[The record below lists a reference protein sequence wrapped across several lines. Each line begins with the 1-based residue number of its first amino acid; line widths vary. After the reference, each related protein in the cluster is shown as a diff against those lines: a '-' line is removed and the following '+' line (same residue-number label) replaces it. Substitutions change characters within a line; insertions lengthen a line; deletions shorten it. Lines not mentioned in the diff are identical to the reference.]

1 MAISYAQRRMWF
13 LNRYNASSPIY
24 NIAVSLRFRSAV
36 DVAVLRTAFR
46 DVLTRQDILRTTYTD
61 VDGEPETHVQP
72 VDDRALPWFDLGTVD
87 PSQVYELCE
96 AGARICFDLAQDLP
110 VRAHV
115 MDCGPDGVVVCLVVH
130 HIACDGAALGIIAEE
145 LVEAYTARRW
155 GAPPAW
161 AELEL
166 QYVDYAAWQR
176 AELGDE
182 DDEKSLYSE
191 QLAFWRDE
199 LAGLDEPIS
208 LPLDRDRP
216 EKPTS
221 RGANVVVD
229 APTDVVDG
237 MRTLARASGSSEAI
251 VLQAALAATLSL
263 VGGDRDVA
271 LGAPIAGRVD
281 EALDGLVG
289 FFANTW
295 VLRLQVQPDDGFS
308 TLLAQATGK
317 ALAAYDQQDLPFE
330 RVVEVLSP
338 ERGLNYPPLF
348 QVATAWQ
355 SGVARSLRMEGETV
369 VMRPVHTATAKFEL
383 LFIWMPHPDGPAV
396 LDVEYATD
404 IFDEATVR
412 WIVDSVFAL
421 LLSAAQD
428 PSQPLATIELPA
440 RPVGAD
446 QDDHRHRALHVWNRT
461 DAQYPEAEPLYLA
474 FERQAAASPDAV
486 AVRSARGTVTYGELN
501 RQANTIA
508 WELKRQGVG
517 PETFVGVCTERGP
530 VMVAAVL
537 GVLKAGGAYLP
548 VGATLP
554 TDRVA
559 EMLASTHAEL
569 VLVSGSH
576 HEWAT
581 PAGVRLLD
589 AEVIARSLSL
599 DAERNPAPV
608 ITADNTAY
616 VIFTSG
622 STGRPKG
629 VQVTHRPVHNLICW
643 CREAHGFAASD
654 IAFCVTSLDFD
665 LSVFDMFGLLGAGGS
680 IYVADY
686 LEQRDPELQLRVL
699 QQENITFWNSVP
711 GTLYRVLG
719 LLEGR
724 TPPPTADT
732 LRLVYL
738 SGDFTPL
745 DLPARLRQLSG
756 RAALVSL
763 GGATE
768 ATVWSN
774 HHDVVEVDPEWRS
787 IPYGRPISN
796 ARYYVLDDELDPCRS
811 SVEGDLYIGGDVLAL
826 GYAGAPALTASR
838 FVSDPFGPAGARLYR
853 TGDRASYFEDGV
865 IAIRGRADGQVKVR
879 GFRVELGEIEH
890 ALNHLPE
897 ISQAVV
903 SAPKDEFGERRVVA
917 HVVPD
922 MRAMAGASDVAQHVS
937 DWEVLYDQGYGAESV
952 DELGEDFSLWTSS
965 YTGAPIE
972 TEEMREWRDAVVAR
986 VLASGPERVLEIGVG
1001 TGLLLARIAPHV
1013 GRYWGTDVSG
1023 LAVARLARKT
1033 SEMPWAAR
1041 VELAHQAADDFTD
1054 MPSDLDAIVVNSVV
1068 QYFPHSDYLRDV
1080 LDRAWE
1086 RLAPGGFLLL
1096 GDVRRRRTYRT
1107 FQTAVQ
1113 RARNPHAR
1121 AEELTAAV
1129 MQAELLEKELLSDPE
1144 FFVEWAAGVD
1154 GATVDVR
1161 LKDVSFVNELSRHR
1175 YEVVV
1180 RKAGGRASVVDVAQL
1195 PVAAWDGDMGRL
1207 ERLLCEADAT
1217 GLTVTRL
1224 VDSAVR
1230 DEVALARTVGTEESA
1245 ESGFPV
1251 VDRAAL
1257 RAACRDAGWRA
1268 VLTPAPEGMDL
1279 VDVVLVRAEHADAVL
1294 AHGFRARSGT
1304 IRLTNDP
1311 SVARAVGELPTR
1323 TREGLAQKL
1332 PGYMIPSA
1340 VIPIPMVPLTANGK
1354 VDRAALSILTPSAG
1368 SLSQDATEVETQVA
1382 RIYESVLGLSTVG
1395 LEDNFFEIGGHS
1407 LLATRVAS
1415 RVRDEFG
1422 VDVPIRLVFESPTV
1436 RQFAGQLSRLQAGR
1450 EPITAQDRP
1459 AMVPASYAQRRLWF
1473 LDRFEGP
1480 SPTYV
1485 IPFSLRLRGP
1495 VDRPAMRAAV
1505 DDVVARHEALRTV
1518 FVEREGEVFQHV
1530 LPPESATVVW
1540 NETTV
1545 EADRLGAELT
1555 RAARAPFFLSRDIPI
1570 RADYVVLA
1578 PDDAVL
1584 LLSLHHIA
1592 ADGWSLPNIST
1603 DLGVAYTARRA
1614 GIAPRWEPLP
1624 VQYADYSLWQ
1634 QRLLSED
1641 GPDGVRGQQ
1650 LEHWHEVLHDLLA
1663 DLPIR
1668 WDHPRPDVSTF
1679 QGRTVTMELGHD
1691 HVTRLRKL
1699 CLLTGTTM
1707 SMALHASLAAL
1718 LSRLGAGDDVPLG
1731 APIAGR
1737 TDGALDPL
1745 IGFFV
1750 NTWVAR
1756 VSLRDDPTL
1765 TELFER
1771 VRRLSLDAYAN
1782 QDIPFEYLVDEL
1794 NPSRSTAHHP
1804 LFQVC
1809 LALQNNLRP
1818 QFDIPGLEVTH
1829 EPVETGVARFD
1840 LFFNLFEEVDRDGR
1854 ATVRGEVEYA
1864 TDILEADTVDRLVD
1878 SWATLLDAW
1887 LSAPDSPLSAVPLV
1901 HGAEA
1906 AAALTTGDETASLP
1920 SLLKEQARRFPHR
1933 TAISS
1938 PDGTTSVTLGDLLT
1952 ASDAVAH
1959 ALADHVDEA
1968 GSPVIINVRRSV
1980 AAITAVL
1987 AAVRLGVP
1995 FLVTDPS
2002 DARGWT
2008 ERVVAQ
2014 LRPAAIIDAQFVDD
2028 ALGRGAG
2035 EARTPS
2041 GDGSTV
2047 CFVEAATPDGDV
2059 VLVGLA
2065 GADIARHCRGAGD
2078 VFRLATDPRRVVCSS
2093 GLQTL
2098 AGVHEVFSCLLG
2110 GHEMVVD
2117 EASSTTPS
2125 DADRRRPSGVTALL
2139 GGPELFDH
2147 VETGGPDP
2155 ADGIDVLVVT
2165 TDELDGDRART
2176 ALGLC
2181 PDHLTLR
2188 VLGDLSG
2195 FGLVP
2200 LGTSGRHAGSPVRDE
2215 RVAVVDEHGQP
2226 LPAGFFGELVLTE
2239 VWAQR
2244 PFSVIGGMGSPTT
2257 RRTGDL
2263 DGQWRRTGRLAR
2275 IGGDGTV
2282 QLLGAARAGQVT
2294 DRPYPSALV
2303 VDALESLTFVES
2315 ASLEP
2320 LPSGPGDR
2328 VLARLTESDRK
2339 SPVGEHVDRW
2349 KSLYESLYDGA
2360 PSDATVG
2367 SDFRGW
2373 VRRSDRQPIPVDEM
2387 QAWREA
2393 TVRRIR
2399 QLGPRRVL
2407 EIGAGTGLLAAELA
2421 GDAEEYWA
2429 TDLAANSIQRLRELA
2444 ESRPGLA
2451 DTLVLRRLAAHE
2463 HDELPRGYFDT
2474 VILNSVVQYFPDT
2487 EYLSQV
2493 LSVAMDRLA
2502 AGGSLFVGDVRNLD
2516 ESRTGGSDE
2525 PGRSGGQPDEREL
2538 LVSPDFFDA
2547 FAHGVGGEVSVAVH
2561 LKRGRDHNEL
2571 TTHRY
2576 DVVIGKE
2583 PARVREV
2590 GAARPLRWG
2599 VDIDALDDLPGEVA
2613 EAGAVRLTG
2622 LRNHRRV
2629 TIGRPEEDGRPS
2641 LGVDPEDLYEWGFA
2655 NGVDVACTWSSKD
2668 PSLFDA
2674 VVMPPLAA
2682 GEAVNG
2688 LYLPAPSGT
2697 RGLANDPMRDE
2708 RSRRI
2713 CGAARRHLSRVLPRR
2728 WMPER
2733 IELRNPPAPTGGPS
2747 PDEVTLSPLE
2757 TEVSRL
2763 FASVLEVGSVGPGD
2777 DFFDLGGSSLQVIR
2791 LVWLI
2796 REELGSDI
2804 PVRVIFE
2811 HATVRD
2817 LSRYMGSTAPDLE
2830 VEDPTGPVLPIR
2842 TSGERAPLWLVPPGG
2857 GLGWAYLGFATQID
2871 RNRPVYALQA
2881 RGFHG
2886 EDKPACMIEVVR
2898 DFARQIVSTQP
2909 EGPYHLAGWSLGG
2922 PVAQGVAAELQ
2933 AQGRDVRSVFIFD
2946 AGPSTEF
2953 EDFEVPDFTV
2963 VRRYLAHYM
2972 GQLSGAE
2979 EFEEVVAA
2987 SGEIF
2992 VEYSRYMTEYTSPP
3006 FTGDLT
3012 LFVATVDAET
3022 KEPKADLAHL
3032 ERAWKAFVHGTVHH
3046 VEVDCAHNEMMWSE
3060 NAAHIAQAVNR
3071 SLETVT

>member
-1 MAISYAQRRMWF
+1 MWF

-24 NIAVSLRFRSAV
+24 NIAVSLRFRSGV

-46 DVLTRQDILRTTYTD
+46 DILTRHDVLRTTYTD

-87 PSQVYELCE
+87 PVQIHDLCE
-96 AGARICFDLAQDLP
+96 AGARICFDLAEDLP

-115 MDCGPDGVVVCLVVH
+115 MDGGPDGVVVCLVVH
-130 HIACDGAALGIIAEE
+130 HIACDGASLGIIAEE
-145 LVEAYTARRW
+145 LVEAYTARRR

-161 AELEL
+161 AEPEL

-182 DDEKSLYSE
+182 DDETSLYSE
-191 QLAFWRDE
+191 QLAYWRDE
-199 LAGLDEPIS
+199 LAGLDGPIS
-208 LPLDRDRP
+208 LPLDRERP
-216 EKPTS
+216 ERPTS
-221 RGANVVVD
+221 RGANVVVN
-229 APTDVVDG
+229 ASADVVDG
-237 MRTLARASGSSEAI
+237 MRALAQTSGSSEAI

-263 VGGDRDVA
+263 LGGDRDVA

-295 VLRLQVQPDDGFS
+295 VLRLEVQPDDGFL
-308 TLLAQATGK
+308 TLLARATAK

-338 ERGLNYPPLF
+338 ERGLNYPPVF

-369 VMRPVHTATAKFEL
+369 DMRPVHTATAKFEL
-383 LFIWMPHPDGPAV
+383 LFNWMPHLDGTAV

-412 WIVDSVFAL
+412 WVLESVFTL
-421 LLSAAQD
+421 LRSVAED
-428 PSQPLATIELPA
+428 PSQPLATIALPP
-440 RPVGAD
+440 RPVAAAI
-446 QDDHRHRALHVWNRT
+446 DDHRHRALHLWNQTETR
-461 DAQYPEAEPLYLA
+461 YPDAEPLHLA
-474 FERQAAASPDAV
+474 FERQAAATPDAV
-486 AVRSARGTVTYGELN
+486 AVRSANGTVTYGELN
-501 RQANTIA
+501 QQANTIA
-508 WELKRQGVG
+508 WELKRQGVC
-517 PETFVGVCTERGP
+517 PETFVGVCTDRGP

-548 VGATLP
+548 IGATLP

-559 EMLASTHAEL
+559 EMLASTRAEL

-576 HEWAT
+576 HDWAT

-589 AEVIARSLSL
+589 AEVVSRSLSL
-599 DAERNPAPV
+599 DAQRNPTPV

-629 VQVTHRPVHNLICW
+629 VQVAHRPVHNLICW
-643 CREAHGFAASD
+643 CLEAHGFGASD
-654 IAFCVTSLDFD
+654 IGFCVTSLDFD
-665 LSVFDMFGLLGAGGS
+665 LSVFDIFGLLGAGGS
-680 IYVADY
+680 IYIADY
-686 LEQRDPELQLRVL
+686 LEQRDPELQLQVV
-699 QQENITFWNSVP
+699 QQEDITYWNSVP

-724 TPPPTADT
+724 TTPPTADA

-745 DLPARLRQLSG
+745 DLPERLRQLSG
-756 RAALVSL
+756 SARLVSL

-787 IPYGRPISN
+787 IPYGRPIAN
-796 ARYYVLDDELDPCRS
+796 ARYYVLDDALEPCRS
-811 SVEGDLYIGGDVLAL
+811 GAEGDLYIGGEVLAL

-865 IAIRGRADGQVKVR
+865 IAIHGRADGQVKVR
-879 GFRVELGEIEH
+879 GFRVELGEIQH
-890 ALNHLPE
+890 ALTNLPE

-903 SAPKDEFGERRVVA
+903 SAPKDEYGERRVVA

-922 MRAMAGASDVAQHVS
+922 LRALAGVSDVAQHVA
-937 DWEVLYDQGYGAESV
+937 DWEVVYDQGYGAESV
-952 DELGEDFSLWTSS
+952 DQLGEDFSLWTSS

-972 TEEMREWRDAVVAR
+972 TAEMREWRDAVVGR
-986 VLASGPERVLEIGVG
+986 VVALAPERVLEIGVG

-1023 LAVARLARKT
+1023 LVVARLARMT
-1033 SEMPWAAR
+1033 SEVPWAAR
-1041 VELAHQAADDFTD
+1041 VELAHQAADDFTGL
-1054 MPSDLDAIVVNSVV
+1054 PSDLDAIIVNSVA
-1068 QYFPHSDYLRDV
+1068 QYFPHADYLRAV
-1080 LDRAWE
+1080 LDGAWE
-1086 RLAPGGFLLL
+1086 RLAQGGILLV

-1121 AEELTAAV
+1121 TEELTAAV
-1129 MQAELLEKELLSDPE
+1129 MQAELLEKELLIDPE
-1144 FFVEWAAGVD
+1144 FFIEWAAGVD

-1161 LKDVSFVNELSRHR
+1161 LKDVAFENELSRHR
-1175 YEVVV
+1175 YEIVI
-1180 RKAGGRASVVDVAQL
+1180 RKGHGQAPVVDVARL
-1195 PVAAWDGDMGRL
+1195 PEAEWDGNPAQL
-1207 ERLLCEADAT
+1207 ERLLSEADAT
-1217 GLTVTRL
+1217 GLKVRGL
-1224 VDSAVR
+1224 VDAWVR
-1230 DEVALARTVGTEESA
+1230 DEVALARAFGTEESD
-1245 ESGFPV
+1245 ESGSPA
-1251 VDRAAL
+1251 VDRAIL
-1257 RAACRDAGWRA
+1257 RAFCRDAGWRA
-1268 VLTPAPEGMDL
+1268 VLTPAPEGVDL
-1279 VDVVLVRAEHADAVL
+1279 VDVVLLRAEHADAVL
-1294 AHGFRARSGT
+1294 AHGFRPRSGT
-1304 IRLTNDP
+1304 VRLTNDP
-1311 SVARAVGELPTR
+1311 SMARAVGELPAR
-1323 TREGLAQKL
+1323 TRDGLAQIL
-1332 PGYMIPSA
+1332 PEYMIPSA
-1340 VIPIPMVPLTANGK
+1340 VIPIPMVPLTSNGK
-1354 VDRAALSILTPSAG
+1354 IDRAALSVLTPSAG
-1368 SLSQDATEVETQVA
+1368 SLSHDATEVETQVA
-1382 RIYESVLGLSTVG
+1382 RIYESVLGLSSVG

-1415 RVRDEFG
+1415 RVREEFG
-1422 VDVPIRLVFESPTV
+1422 VDVPIRLVFDAPTV
-1436 RQFAGQLSRLQAGR
+1436 RQFASHLSRLQAGR
-1450 EPITAQDRP
+1450 EQITAQERP
-1459 AMVPASYAQRRLWF
+1459 ALVPASYAQRRLWF

-1495 VDRPAMRAAV
+1495 VDRQAMRTAV

-1518 FVEREGEVFQHV
+1518 FVESEGEVYQHV
-1530 LPPESATVVW
+1530 ESPEAAIVVW

-1545 EADRLGAELT
+1545 EPDQLSAELS
-1555 RAARAPFFLSRDIPI
+1555 RAARAPFFLDHDIPI
-1570 RADYVVLA
+1570 RADYLVLA

-1592 ADGWSLPNIST
+1592 ADGWSLPNLST
-1603 DLGVAYTARRA
+1603 DLGIAYTARRA
-1614 GIAPRWEPLP
+1614 GTAPQWQALP

-1634 QRLLSED
+1634 HRLLGED
-1641 GPDGVRGQQ
+1641 GPDGVRAQQ
-1650 LEHWHEVLHDLLA
+1650 LEYWRVALRDLPT

-1668 WDHPRPDVSTF
+1668 WDHPRPEISTF
-1679 QGRTVTMELGHD
+1679 QGHTMPMELGHE
-1691 HVTRLRKL
+1691 HVTRLRRL

-1707 SMALHASLAAL
+1707 SMALQASLAAI

-1737 TDGALDPL
+1737 TDEAVDPL

-1765 TELFER
+1765 TELMER
-1771 VRRLSLDAYAN
+1771 VRRFSLDAYAN

-1818 QFDIPGLEVTH
+1818 KFDIPGLEVTH
-1829 EPVETGVARFD
+1829 EPVEMRVARFD
-1840 LFFNLFEEVDRDGR
+1840 LFFNLFEDVDDDGR

-1864 TDILEADTVDRLVD
+1864 TDVLEADTVDRLVD
-1878 SWATLLDAW
+1878 AWTVLLDAW
-1887 LSAPDSPLSAVPLV
+1887 LSAPDSPLSAITLV
-1901 HGAEA
+1901 EGTVEA
-1906 AAALTTGDETASLP
+1906 AASTAGDDPVSLP
-1920 SLLKEQARRFPHR
+1920 RLLEEQAHRFPHR
-1933 TAISS
+1933 AAIGS
-1938 PDGTTSVTLGDLLT
+1938 PDGTTSVTLTDLL
-1952 ASDAVAH
+1952 ARSAAVAQ

-1968 GSPVIINVRRSV
+1968 GSPVIIDVRRSV
-1980 AAITAVL
+1980 AAVTAVL

-1995 FLVTDPS
+1995 FIVTDPS
-2002 DARGWT
+2002 DARGWA
-2008 ERVVAQ
+2008 ERVAER
-2014 LRPAAIIDAQFVDD
+2014 LRPAAVIDASFVDD
-2028 ALGRGAG
+2028 ALARVTGGAS
-2035 EARTPS
+2035 APS
-2041 GDGSTV
+2041 SDGSTA
-2047 CFVEAATPDGDV
+2047 CFVEAATPDGEV
-2059 VLVGLA
+2059 VLVGLS
-2065 GADIARHCRGAGD
+2065 GADIADHCRGAGD
-2078 VFRLATDPRRVVCSS
+2078 LFRLGPDPRRVVCSS

-2098 AGVHEVFSCLLG
+2098 AGVLEIFTCLLG
-2110 GHEMVVD
+2110 GHEIVLD
-2117 EASSTTPS
+2117 EAPSVPPADADHSHPS
-2125 DADRRRPSGVTALL
+2125 DVTAVL
-2139 GGPELFDH
+2139 GGPELFEL
-2147 VETGGPDP
+2147 VGTVGAE
-2155 ADGIDVLVVT
+2155 GIDVLVVT
-2165 TDELDGDRART
+2165 TDELNGDHARSVSDR
-2176 ALGLC
+2176 C
-2181 PDHLTLR
+2181 PESLTLR

-2195 FGLVP
+2195 FGLISLEASDRRLP
-2200 LGTSGRHAGSPVRDE
+2200 PVLDE
-2215 RVAVVDEHGQP
+2215 RVTVVDEHGRR
-2226 LPAGFFGELVLTE
+2226 LPAGFFGELVLAE
-2239 VWAQR
+2239 AWAER
-2244 PFSVIGGMGSPTT
+2244 PVFVIGGPDSPTT
-2257 RRTGDL
+2257 GQAGAL

-2275 IGGDGTV
+2275 VEGDGTV
-2282 QLLGAARAGQVT
+2282 QLLGATRSGQVT
-2294 DRPYPSALV
+2294 DRPYPSGVV
-2303 VDALESLTFVES
+2303 VDALEGLTFVES

-2320 LPSGPGDR
+2320 LPSGPRDR
-2328 VLARLTESDRK
+2328 VLARLTESDMT

-2360 PSDATVG
+2360 PSDGTVG

-2373 VRRSDRQPIPVDEM
+2373 VRRSDRLPIPVEEM
-2387 QAWREA
+2387 QAWRDA
-2393 TVRRIR
+2393 TVHRIR
-2399 QLGPRRVL
+2399 QLAPRRVL

-2429 TDLAANSIQRLRELA
+2429 TDLAENSIQRLRELG

-2451 DTLVLRRLAAHE
+2451 DTLVLRRLPAHE
-2463 HDELPRGYFDT
+2463 HDDLPRGYFDT

-2487 EYLSQV
+2487 EYLGQV
-2493 LSVAMDRLA
+2493 LRVAMDRLA
-2502 AGGSLFVGDVRNLD
+2502 PGGSLFVGDVRTLD
-2516 ESRTGGSDE
+2516 EPRTDGSDE
-2525 PGRSGGQPDEREL
+2525 PGGHPDEREL

-2547 FAHGVGGEVSVAVH
+2547 FAQDTGREVSVAVH
-2561 LKRGRDHNEL
+2561 LKRGRDDNEL
-2571 TTHRY
+2571 TAHRY
-2576 DVVIGKE
+2576 DVVIGKQ
-2583 PARVREV
+2583 PARGRDV
-2590 GAARPLRWG
+2590 ATARPLRWG
-2599 VDIDALDDLPGEVA
+2599 VDVQTLGRLAGEVA
-2613 EAGAVRLTG
+2613 ESGAVRLTG
-2622 LRNHRRV
+2622 LPNRRRI
-2629 TIGRPEEDGRPS
+2629 TSAHTDEDGRPS
-2641 LGVDPEDLYEWGFA
+2641 PTVDPEDLWAWGSA
-2655 NGVDVACTWSSKD
+2655 NDMAVECTWSSED
-2668 PSLFDA
+2668 PRLFEA
-2674 VVMPPLAA
+2674 VVMPPLDA
-2682 GEAVNG
+2682 GDRLDG
-2688 LYLPAPSGT
+2688 LYLPAPSGS

-2713 CGAARRHLSRVLPRR
+2713 CGAARRHLSRALPRR

-2733 IELRNPPAPTGGPS
+2733 IELGHPTTPVSELGP
-2747 PDEVTLSPLE
+2747 DDAALSPLE

-2763 FASVLEVGSVGPGD
+2763 FASVLEVGSVGPDD

-2791 LVWLI
+2791 LVWLLQ
-2796 REELGSDI
+2796 EELGTDV

-2811 HATVRD
+2811 HSTVRS

-2830 VEDPTGPVLPIR
+2830 VEDPTAPVLRIR
-2842 TSGERAPLWLVPPGG
+2842 TSGARAPLWLVPPGG
-2857 GLGWAYLGFATQID
+2857 GLSWAYLGFATQINRD
-2871 RNRPVYALQA
+2871 RPVYALQA

-2886 EDKPACMIEVVR
+2886 ENKPVGMTEVVR
-2898 DFARQIVSTQP
+2898 DFARQIVATQP
-2909 EGPYHLAGWSLGG
+2909 DGPYHLAGWSLGG

-2933 AQGRDVRSVFIFD
+2933 ALGRDVQSVFIFD

-2953 EDFEVPDFTV
+2953 EDFEVPDVTV

-2979 EFEEVVAA
+2979 EFEQVVAA

-3012 LFVATVDAET
+3012 LFVATLDAET
-3022 KEPKADLAHL
+3022 KKPKADLTHL
-3032 ERAWKAFVHGTVHH
+3032 ERAWKAFVDGTIHR

-3071 SLETVT
+3071 SLETVR